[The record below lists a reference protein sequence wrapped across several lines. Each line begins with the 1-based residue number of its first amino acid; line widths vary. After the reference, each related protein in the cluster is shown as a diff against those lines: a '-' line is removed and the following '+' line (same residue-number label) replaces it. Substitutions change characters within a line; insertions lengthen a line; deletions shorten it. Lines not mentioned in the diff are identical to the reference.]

1 MPFLHKK
8 EKSSP
13 SLSRSQDHQVML
25 AQKKK
30 NLDLRNSQQRME
42 RDSATEEEEEAFP
55 MIDPEIL
62 KDALK
67 KLNVKFI
74 DVEE

>member
-1 MPFLHKK
+1 
-8 EKSSP
+8 
-13 SLSRSQDHQVML
+13 ML